1 MFLLYTLNICH
12 IFFYCFYCWLWTG
25 KYYLGYYNLSI
36 LQVDLILC
44 EKRSKKPQ
52 LTTLLEKTF
61 ARRSFCGISMQ
72 IVKGTLSDL
81 RHFLT
86 TKNPLK
92 LMENAFYFT
101 WKALFILKIFKLLSW
116 LYGQVDKWLD
126 WKVRLISKFMTS
138 QSGKQI
144 IVVHILPNTSR
155 RKCNQKIK
163 FGQLIWYKIRKI
175 LLQKSFTKYGGE
187 TIPRSF
193 SKKSKLSICLEKF
206 YIACF
211 YCMPSWGLPQY
222 IDTKL

>member
-61 ARRSFCGISMQ
+61 ARRSFCGISVQ
-72 IVKGTLSDL
+72 TVKGTLSDL
-81 RHFLT
+81 EHFLT
-86 TKNPLK
+86 TKSPLK

-101 WKALFILKIFKLLSW
+101 WKALFVLKIFKPLSW
-116 LYGQVDKWLD
+116 LYGHVEKRLD
-126 WKVRLISKFMTS
+126 WK
-138 QSGKQI
+138 GKVNFKI
-144 IVVHILPNTSR
+144 YGVTIWEKMIVVHILLNISR

-163 FGQLIWYKIRKI
+163 FSQLI
-175 LLQKSFTKYGGE
+175 
-187 TIPRSF
+187 
-193 SKKSKLSICLEKF
+193 
-206 YIACF
+206 
-211 YCMPSWGLPQY
+211 
-222 IDTKL
+222 